1 MPIDEGDA
9 PRIGVGQAGRRSA
22 GAGAGAGRKPGEVAG
37 VTEEWG
43 GAPSRAMGDP
53 GQGPTRRGGGR
64 TPDPGRRDRIV
75 DACLDVIA
83 ECGVAGTSHR
93 RVAQRAGVPLG
104 SMTYHFSGMDDLLR
118 QAFTRFAQSVSQRFE
133 ERMRSA
139 HTREEALAAVVAVI
153 TDDLLGTAR
162 DLVLTQ
168 ELYTIAAREPAYR
181 TITNHWMSRSRA
193 ALGLHFDADTARM
206 LDALIEGL
214 SLHRALDTEAA
225 GTAAQD
231 PAMVAAA
238 VRRIT
243 SPAPGPA
250 GSPPR

>member
-9 PRIGVGQAGRRSA
+9 TCAVGEEATRHRS
-22 GAGAGAGRKPGEVAG
+22 GGGHEDRVVAG
-37 VTEEWG
+37 TG
-43 GAPSRAMGDP
+43 S
-53 GQGPTRRGGGR
+53 GGGR
-64 TPDPGRRDRIV
+64 AADPGRRDRII

-83 ECGVAGTSHR
+83 ERGVAGTSHR

-118 QAFTRFAQSVSQRFE
+118 QAFSRFSQSVSQRFE

-214 SLHRALDTEAA
+214 SLHRALDTEALDTA
-225 GTAAQD
+225 AADTAAQD
-231 PAMVAAA
+231 PALVAAA

-243 SPAPGPA
+243 SPAPGERPE
-250 GSPPR
+250 G